1 MPTPNNTSDTE
12 LPAPTRRKP
21 TPGGALPS
29 WWKRATSYAVR
40 RLGDAVGG
48 GGRSSTGFGEG
59 RGLLRER
66 RNIRLGR
73 AI

>member
-12 LPAPTRRKP
+12 LPAPTRREP
-21 TPGGALPS
+21 RPGGSLPP
-29 WWKRATSYAVR
+29 WWKRATSYALR

-48 GGRSSTGFGEG
+48 GGRRSTGFGEG
-59 RGLLRER
+59 RSLLRER

-73 AI
+73 AV